1 MKSVV
6 LDASV
11 ALAWCFPDE
20 QSAYADQVLQ
30 ELEGRPVV
38 VPSIWALEIAN
49 GLLVG
54 ERRKRLGQA
63 EIVRFVDLL
72 ESLSVEEVSVP
83 VSTQIA
89 GILPLGR
96 EYGLSAYDTSYL
108 DVAIRR
114 GADLATADDALER
127 AARKAGI
134 AIVCS
139 PHPRKTK
146 R

>member
-1 MKSVV
+1 VKSVV

-20 QSAYADQVLQ
+20 HSPYADQVLQ
-30 ELEGRPVV
+30 EVEGRPVL

-54 ERRKRLGQA
+54 ERRKRLGQT
-63 EIVRFVDLL
+63 EIVRFLDLL
-72 ESLSVEEVSVP
+72 EALPVQKVSVP
-83 VSTQIA
+83 IATQIS

-96 EYGLSAYDTSYL
+96 EHGLSAYGASYL

-114 GADLATADDALER
+114 GADLATADDALEK

-134 AIVCS
+134 GILCAPLS
-139 PHPRKTK
+139 RRTK

>member
-1 MKSVV
+1 MKSLV

-20 QSAYADQVLQ
+20 QSSYADQVLQ
-30 ELEGRPVV
+30 ELEGRPVL
-38 VPSIWALEIAN
+38 VPPIWALEIAN

-54 ERRKRLGQA
+54 ERRKRLSQA

-72 ESLSVEEVSVP
+72 EDLPIEEVSVP
-83 VSTQIA
+83 VPAQIR

-96 EYGLSAYDTSYL
+96 EYGLSAYDTAYL
-108 DVAIRR
+108 DVAIRH
-114 GADLATADDALER
+114 GADLATADDALEK

-134 AIVCS
+134 EILCG
-139 PHPRKTK
+139 PHPRRTK

>member
-20 QSAYADQVLQ
+20 QSPYADQVLQ
-30 ELEGRPVV
+30 ELEGRPVL
-38 VPSIWALEIAN
+38 VPSIWVLEIAN

-54 ERRKRLGQA
+54 ERRKRLGET
-63 EIVRFVDLL
+63 EIVRFIDLL
-72 ESLSVEEVSVP
+72 ETLPIQEVSVP
-83 VSTQIA
+83 KIS

-96 EYGLSAYDTSYL
+96 EYGLSAYDAAYL
-108 DVAIRR
+108 AVAIKR
-114 GADLATADDALER
+114 GADLATADDALEK
-127 AARKAGI
+127 AARKAGVSI
-134 AIVCS
+134 LCS
-139 PHPRKTK
+139 AHPRRAK